1 MSELFISPIPCSL
14 TLQDVLDASSVY
26 FQATT
31 ASELRACLE
40 TIQFVDCTI
49 TDCLLTLLD
58 KASLSYNTEPSGN
71 LCVYTQHG
79 ELLELTQE
87 FIFVEYE
94 PSPVDPEDDD
104 PFKYFE
110 WM

>member
-1 MSELFISPIPCSL
+1 MSDLFISSVPCSISL
-14 TLQDVLDASSVY
+14 EDVANASTVY
-26 FQATT
+26 FQSTT
-31 ASELRACLE
+31 ALELKLCLE
-40 TIQFVDCTI
+40 AIQFVDCTI
-49 TDCLLTLLD
+49 TDCLLNLLD
-58 KASLSYNTEPSGN
+58 KASLSYNTEPNGN

-87 FIFVEYE
+87 FVFVEHE
-94 PSPVDPEDDD
+94 SSIVDPEDDC